1 MEHEIQLSTGLHH
14 ENLVQF
20 HGLILDDKEEVAGT
34 VMEYFEGEQLED
46 LLDEL
51 NIHPRS
57 PIPWTLR
64 VDLAFQLASALE
76 YLHSHG
82 IVHFDV
88 KPEQILVQFQHLRRH
103 LLTSTSN
110 QDPFDRS
117 SLKIK
122 AKLIDYGLA
131 LHRSRDSIWIDGQ
144 LENGTR
150 WRGCCL

>member
-1 MEHEIQLSTGLHH
+1 MI
-14 ENLVQF
+14 
-20 HGLILDDKEEVAGT
+20 
-34 VMEYFEGEQLED
+34 MEYFEGEQLED

-51 NIHPRS
+51 NDHPRS
-57 PIPWTLR
+57 PIPWRLR

-88 KPEQILVQFQHLRRH
+88 KPEQVLVQFQHSGRH
-103 LLTSTSN
+103 LSASNHN

-117 SLKIK
+117 NLKIK

-131 LHRSRDSIWIDGQ
+131 LHKSRDSPWIDGQ

-150 WRGCCL
+150 WRGRCL